1 MLRTLMA
8 ASFIVLC
15 FACAHKDAGKGLVK
29 MTGRNGQEIYQ
40 DLQAESHF
48 DSTFYIGYVD
58 YFPETKEFYTALF
71 YREGHE
77 YPDEDLLESKLD
89 SVIILEEDW
98 GRERLPMEEAR
109 KMLVL
114 SGLDTISIYN
124 RKHERVG
131 HCPLTRVEYL
141 WNGLES
147 QFIAVFKS
155 DGTFSGQT
163 EELYGISAGFP
174 PNNFTH
180 FTAAEVTDGKL
191 NLQVIKSLNL
201 SRAFEWD
208 MRHYRISPPGN
219 KFSVVS
225 SYQMESNE
233 SQSYIIFSEGNRTDI
248 LNEEIDNFHY
258 LNILPVPVYKNGKPL
273 LLVSAG
279 YPSSDVLWDYL
290 AAFDGTRYDAVDFN
304 RIHLNDINPQWAGIL
319 SHAGDHK

>member
-1 MLRTLMA
+1 MA
-8 ASFIVLC
+8 ASLIALC
-15 FACAHKDAGKGLVK
+15 IACAHKDAGKGLVK
-29 MTGRNGQEIYQ
+29 MTGRNGQENYI
-40 DLQAESHF
+40 DPKAESHF

-71 YREGHE
+71 YRDGHE

-89 SVIILEEDW
+89 SVIIFEEDW
-98 GRERLPMEEAR
+98 GRERLPLEEAR

-114 SGLDTISIYN
+114 SGLDTLSIYN
-124 RKHERVG
+124 RKHERVA

-147 QFIAVFKS
+147 HFIAVFKS

-163 EELYGISAGFP
+163 EELYGVSADFP
-174 PNNFTH
+174 RNNFT
-180 FTAAEVTDGKL
+180 FFSAEEISDSNL
-191 NLQVIKSLNL
+191 NLHLIKSLNL
-201 SRAFEWD
+201 SRAIEWD
-208 MRHYRISPPGN
+208 IRHYNVSPPGN

-225 SYQMESNE
+225 SYSMESNE
-233 SQSYIIFSEGNRTDI
+233 SRSYLTFSENKQFTI

-273 LLVSAG
+273 LLISAG

-290 AAFDGTRYDAVDFN
+290 AAYDGRRYDALDFN
-304 RIHLNDINPQWAGIL
+304 RIHLKDLNPKWAGVL
-319 SHAGDHK
+319 SQAGPRK